1 MEHKFLIA
9 FHIDKDYKVTS
20 YSDTVNKDF
29 YGYGSDIMP
38 YMFEANVVGF
48 RLLNLPSGM
57 IEDVSLTYFISKGY
71 YVVGFDKYT
80 SLSDSLRISDK
91 LVIKEKFRGNTELI
105 KVSNGV
111 SNAVASY
118 KSNVPY
124 LLDGKIVDSF
134 ASFFMGRSKN
144 KKSIIKLSSNTFSK
158 LSILCDFMIGDIAV
172 ELGNVSL
179 IGSKVK
185 HQYSLASD
193 WGDLDVCD
201 LLPKFL
207 YNRFDRLIGL
217 GNKCIIESRRDSHS
231 TLILLKD
238 VKKVFIGTKD
248 EFDWGN
254 ISNLILPP
262 SVEKIVLVA
271 DSFGRDSNIMNIGVN
286 SKIPV
291 NELKNL
297 IKSLN
302 TKYKKIKGINNCRS
316 IDDLNKVLN
325 SQGIKISTY

>member
-9 FHIDKDYKVTS
+9 FHIDKDYKVID
-20 YSDTVNKDF
+20 YSDIINRGF
-29 YGYGSDIMP
+29 YSYDSRTP
-38 YMFEANVVGF
+38 LAEFEANVVGF

-57 IEDVSLTYFISKGY
+57 IEDVSLAYFISKGY
-71 YVVGFDKYT
+71 YVVGIDKYT

-91 LVIKEKFRGNTELI
+91 LVIKEKFGGDTELS

-111 SNAVASY
+111 TNKIASY
-118 KSNVPY
+118 KSNVPF

-134 ASFFMGRSKN
+134 ASFFSSKN
-144 KKSIIKLSSNTFSK
+144 KKNIIKLRSNSFSR

-172 ELGNVSL
+172 ELGDVSL

-193 WGDLDVCD
+193 WGDLDICN

-207 YNRFDRLIGL
+207 YNRIDRLIGL
-217 GNKCIIESRRDSHS
+217 GNKCIIESRRDSNN
-231 TLILLKD
+231 TLVLLKD
-238 VKKVFIGTKD
+238 VKKVFIGTES

-271 DSFGRDSNIMNIGVN
+271 DSFDRGSNTINIGVN

-297 IKSLN
+297 IKSLS

>member
-9 FHIDKDYKVTS
+9 FHIDKDYGVFN
-20 YSDTVNKDF
+20 YSDILNSGLYDYSWSTEPDV
-29 YGYGSDIMP
+29 
-38 YMFEANVVGF
+38 FEANVIGF

-57 IEDVSLTYFISKGY
+57 IEDVSLAYFISNSY
-71 YVVGFDKYT
+71 YIVGLDKYT
-80 SLSDSLRISDK
+80 SLSDSLRLSDK
-91 LVIKEKFRGNTELI
+91 LVIREKFGGNTELN
-105 KVSNGV
+105 KVSNGFTTK
-111 SNAVASY
+111 VATY
-118 KSNVPY
+118 KSNIPY
-124 LLDGKIVDSF
+124 LLDGKIVNSF
-134 ASFFMGRSKN
+134 ASFFSSKN
-144 KKSIIKLSSNTFSK
+144 KKNIIKLSSNTFSK
-158 LSILCDFMIGDIAV
+158 ISILCDFMIGDIAV
-172 ELGNVSL
+172 ELGDVSL

-185 HQYSLASD
+185 NQYSLASD
-193 WGDLDVCD
+193 WGDLDICD

-207 YNRFDRLIGL
+207 YNRIDRLIGL
-217 GNKCIIESRRDSHS
+217 GNKCIIESRRDSNN
-231 TLILLKD
+231 TLVLLKD

-271 DSFGRDSNIMNIGVN
+271 DSFSRGSDNMNIGVN

-302 TKYKKIKGINNCRS
+302 TKYKKIKGINNCKS

>member
-1 MEHKFLIA
+1 
-9 FHIDKDYKVTS
+9 
-20 YSDTVNKDF
+20 
-29 YGYGSDIMP
+29 
-38 YMFEANVVGF
+38 
-48 RLLNLPSGM
+48 
-57 IEDVSLTYFISKGY
+57 
-71 YVVGFDKYT
+71 
-80 SLSDSLRISDK
+80 
-91 LVIKEKFRGNTELI
+91 
-105 KVSNGV
+105 
-111 SNAVASY
+111 
-118 KSNVPY
+118 
-124 LLDGKIVDSF
+124 
-134 ASFFMGRSKN
+134 
-144 KKSIIKLSSNTFSK
+144 
-158 LSILCDFMIGDIAV
+158 MIGDIAV
-172 ELGNVSL
+172 ELGDVSL

-185 HQYSLASD
+185 NQYSLASD

-207 YNRFDRLIGL
+207 YNRIDRLIGL
-217 GNKCIIESRRDSHS
+217 GNKCIIESRRDSNN
-231 TLILLKD
+231 TLVLLKD

-271 DSFGRDSNIMNIGVN
+271 DSFSRGSNTINIGVN

-302 TKYKKIKGINNCRS
+302 TKYKKIKGISSCKS

>member
-9 FHIDKDYKVTS
+9 FHIDKDYKLID
-20 YSDTVNKDF
+20 YSGIANIDF
-29 YGYGSDIMP
+29 YGYGSNKKP

-57 IEDVSLTYFISKGY
+57 IEDVSLAYFISKGY
-71 YVVGFDKYT
+71 YVVGIDKYT

-91 LVIKEKFRGNTELI
+91 LVVREKFAGNTELS
-105 KVSNGV
+105 KVSNGFT
-111 SNAVASY
+111 NKVATY
-118 KSNVPY
+118 KSNIPY
-124 LLDGKIVDSF
+124 LLDGKLVDSF
-134 ASFFMGRSKN
+134 ASFFFSSKN
-144 KKSIIKLSSNTFSK
+144 KKNIIKLSSNTFSK
-158 LSILCDFMIGDIAV
+158 LSILCDFMVGDIAV

-185 HQYSLASD
+185 NQYSLASD

-217 GNKCIIESRRDSHS
+217 GNKCIIESRRDSNN
-231 TLILLKD
+231 TLVLLKD
-238 VKKVFIGTKD
+238 VKKVFVGTKD

-271 DSFGRDSNIMNIGVN
+271 DSFDRDSNTMNIGVN
-286 SKIPV
+286 SRIPIS
-291 NELKNL
+291 ELKNL
-297 IKSLN
+297 IKSFN

>member
-9 FHIDKDYKVTS
+9 FHIDKDYKVIRHSDIITRGFYDYS
-20 YSDTVNKDF
+20 SDTKPDV
-29 YGYGSDIMP
+29 
-38 YMFEANVVGF
+38 FEANVIGF

-57 IEDVSLTYFISKGY
+57 IEDVSLDYFISKGY
-71 YVVGFDKYT
+71 YVVGLDKYT

-91 LVIKEKFRGNTELI
+91 LVVREKFAGNTELS
-105 KVSNGV
+105 KVSNGFT
-111 SNAVASY
+111 NKVATY
-118 KSNVPY
+118 KSNIPY
-124 LLDGKIVDSF
+124 LLDGKVVDSF
-134 ASFFMGRSKN
+134 ASFFSSKN
-144 KKSIIKLSSNTFSK
+144 KKNIIKLSSNTFSK

-172 ELGNVSL
+172 ELGDVSL

-185 HQYSLASD
+185 NQYSLASD
-193 WGDLDVCD
+193 WGDIGICD

-207 YNRFDRLIGL
+207 YNRIDRLIGL
-217 GNKCIIESRRDSHS
+217 GNKCIIESRRDSNN
-231 TLILLKD
+231 TLVLLKD

-271 DSFGRDSNIMNIGVN
+271 DSFSRGSNTINIGVN

-302 TKYKKIKGINNCRS
+302 TKYKKIKGINNCKS

>member
-9 FHIDKDYKVTS
+9 FHIDKDYRVFT
-20 YSDTVNKDF
+20 YSDILNSGLYDYSWSTTPDV
-29 YGYGSDIMP
+29 
-38 YMFEANVVGF
+38 FEANVVGF

-57 IEDVSLTYFISKGY
+57 IEDVSLAYFISNSY
-71 YVVGFDKYT
+71 YIVGLDKYT
-80 SLSDSLRISDK
+80 SLSDSLRLSDK
-91 LVIKEKFRGNTELI
+91 LVIKERFGGNTELN
-105 KVSNGV
+105 KVSNGFTNKV
-111 SNAVASY
+111 VTY

-124 LLDGKIVDSF
+124 LLDGKIVNSF
-134 ASFFMGRSKN
+134 ASFFSSKN
-144 KKSIIKLSSNTFSK
+144 KKNIIKLSSNTFSK
-158 LSILCDFMIGDIAV
+158 ISILCDFMIGDIGF
-172 ELGNVSL
+172 ELGDVSL
-179 IGSKVK
+179 IGIKVK
-185 HQYSLASD
+185 NQYSLASD
-193 WGDLDVCD
+193 WGDLDICD

-207 YNRFDRLIGL
+207 YNRIDRLIGL
-217 GNKCIIESRRDSHS
+217 GNKCIIESRRDSNN
-231 TLILLKD
+231 TLVLLKD
-238 VKKVFIGTKD
+238 VKKVFIGTGS

-271 DSFGRDSNIMNIGVN
+271 DSFSRGSNTINIGVN

-297 IKSLN
+297 IKSLS
-302 TKYKKIKGINNCRS
+302 TRYKKIKGINNCRS

>member
-9 FHIDKDYKVTS
+9 FHIDKDYKVIR
-20 YSDTVNKDF
+20 YSDIITRGF
-29 YGYGSDIMP
+29 YDYSSDTKP
-38 YMFEANVVGF
+38 DVFEANVIGF

-57 IEDVSLTYFISKGY
+57 IEDVSLDYFISKGY
-71 YVVGFDKYT
+71 YVVGLDKYT

-91 LVIKEKFRGNTELI
+91 LVVREKFAGNTELS
-105 KVSNGV
+105 KVSNGFT
-111 SNAVASY
+111 NKVATY
-118 KSNVPY
+118 KSNIPY
-124 LLDGKIVDSF
+124 LLDGKVVDSF
-134 ASFFMGRSKN
+134 ASFFSSKN
-144 KKSIIKLSSNTFSK
+144 KKNIIKLSSNTFSK

-172 ELGNVSL
+172 ELGDVSL

-185 HQYSLASD
+185 NQYSLASD
-193 WGDLDVCD
+193 WGDIGICD

-207 YNRFDRLIGL
+207 YNRIDRLIGL
-217 GNKCIIESRRDSHS
+217 GNKCIIESRRDSNN
-231 TLILLKD
+231 TLVLLKD
-238 VKKVFIGTKD
+238 VKKVFIGTES

-271 DSFGRDSNIMNIGVN
+271 NSFSRGSNTMSIGVN

-297 IKSLN
+297 IKSLS

>member
-9 FHIDKDYKVTS
+9 FHIDKDYKLIDYPDVITRGF
-20 YSDTVNKDF
+20 YS
-29 YGYGSDIMP
+29 YGSDTALSE
-38 YMFEANVVGF
+38 FEANVVGF

-57 IEDVSLTYFISKGY
+57 IEDVSLAYFIS
-71 YVVGFDKYT
+71 KYT

-91 LVIKEKFRGNTELI
+91 LVVKEKFGGDTKLS

-111 SNAVASY
+111 INKIASY

-134 ASFFMGRSKN
+134 ESLFSSKN
-144 KKSIIKLSSNTFSK
+144 KKNIIKLSSNTFSK

-172 ELGNVSL
+172 ELGDVSL

-185 HQYSLASD
+185 NQYSLASD

-207 YNRFDRLIGL
+207 YNRIDRLIGL
-217 GNKCIIESRRDSHS
+217 GNKCIIESRRCSNN
-231 TLILLKD
+231 TLVLLKD

-271 DSFGRDSNIMNIGVN
+271 DSFSRGSDNMNIGVN

-302 TKYKKIKGINNCRS
+302 TKYKKIKGINNCKS

>member
-9 FHIDKDYKVTS
+9 FHIDKDYKVIN
-20 YSDTVNKDF
+20 YSDILSSGL
-29 YGYGSDIMP
+29 YGYSWSTEPDV
-38 YMFEANVVGF
+38 FEANVIGF

-57 IEDVSLTYFISKGY
+57 IEDVSLAYFISKGY
-71 YVVGFDKYT
+71 YVVGLDKYT
-80 SLSDSLRISDK
+80 SLSDSLKISDK
-91 LVIKEKFRGNTELI
+91 LVVKEKFGGDTKLS

-111 SNAVASY
+111 INKIASY

-134 ASFFMGRSKN
+134 ASFFSSKN
-144 KKSIIKLSSNTFSK
+144 KKNIIKLSSNTFSK

-172 ELGNVSL
+172 ELGDVSL

-185 HQYSLASD
+185 NQYSLASD
-193 WGDLDVCD
+193 WGDIGICD

-207 YNRFDRLIGL
+207 YNRIDRLIGL
-217 GNKCIIESRRDSHS
+217 GNKCIIESRRDSNN
-231 TLILLKD
+231 TLVLLKD
-238 VKKVFIGTKD
+238 VKKVFIGTES

-271 DSFGRDSNIMNIGVN
+271 DSFDRGSNTINIGVN

-297 IKSLN
+297 IKSLS

>member
-9 FHIDKDYKVTS
+9 FHIDKDYKLIDYPDVITR
-20 YSDTVNKDF
+20 DF
-29 YGYGSDIMP
+29 YSYGSDTALSE
-38 YMFEANVVGF
+38 FEANVVGF

-57 IEDVSLTYFISKGY
+57 IEDVSLAYFISKGY
-71 YVVGFDKYT
+71 YVVGLDKYT
-80 SLSDSLRISDK
+80 SLSDSLKISDK
-91 LVIKEKFRGNTELI
+91 LVVKEKFGGDTKLS

-111 SNAVASY
+111 INKIASY

-134 ASFFMGRSKN
+134 ASLFSSKN
-144 KKSIIKLSSNTFSK
+144 KKNIIKLSSNTFSK

-172 ELGNVSL
+172 ELGDVSL

-185 HQYSLASD
+185 NQYSLASD
-193 WGDLDVCD
+193 WGDLDICD

-207 YNRFDRLIGL
+207 YNRIDRLIGL
-217 GNKCIIESRRDSHS
+217 GNKCIIESRRDSNN
-231 TLILLKD
+231 TLVLLKD

-271 DSFGRDSNIMNIGVN
+271 DSFSRGSDNMNIGVN

-302 TKYKKIKGINNCRS
+302 TKYKKIKGISNCRS